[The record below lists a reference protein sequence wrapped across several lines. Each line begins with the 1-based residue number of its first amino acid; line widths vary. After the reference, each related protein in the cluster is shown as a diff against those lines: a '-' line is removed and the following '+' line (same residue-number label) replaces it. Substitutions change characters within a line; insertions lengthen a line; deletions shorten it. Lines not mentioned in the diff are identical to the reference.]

1 MKFVPTY
8 TIEDSEVF
16 DIVREMGYGE
26 AIEDVEE
33 ITANLFWDGE
43 FMNDCFKR
51 LRIDDHAVEEEFITL
66 ARYLNPD
73 LYDEEE
79 EKEAR
84 ARAYII
90 KALNKYAKENGIEPD
105 YILVD
110 VSW

>member
-1 MKFVPTY
+1 MYFKSTY
-8 TIEDSEVF
+8 TVTDSEIF

-26 AIEDVEE
+26 VIEEVEE
-33 ITANLFWDGE
+33 IAANLFWDGE

-51 LRIDDHAVEEEFITL
+51 LRIDDYAVEEEFKTL
-66 ARYLNPD
+66 ARYLNSD
-73 LYDEEE
+73 LFDEEE

-84 ARAYII
+84 ARAYIL
-90 KALNKYAKENGIEPD
+90 KALNKYAKENGITPN